1 MKYIYI
7 FQKDVATVMVWDW
20 NNPLE
25 WKIMSGC
32 EILLDFDSQQAF
44 IAGDEGC
51 DQWPPFAVKRAA
63 IFAKFLM
70 FFIKNIIHVSENT
83 ILASY
88 MSGEIEGGLT

>member
-1 MKYIYI
+1 MKYVYI
-7 FQKDVATVMVWDW
+7 CQKDVATVMVWDW

-25 WKIMSGC
+25 WKIMYGG

-63 IFAKFLM
+63 VLC
-70 FFIKNIIHVSENT
+70 E
-83 ILASY
+83 ILNVFQKTSS
-88 MSGEIEGGLT
+88 MCQKTRFWHPICQERLKVG

>member
-1 MKYIYI
+1 
-7 FQKDVATVMVWDW
+7 MVLDW

-25 WKIMSGC
+25 WRIMYGGES
-32 EILLDFDSQQAF
+32 LLDFDSQKAF
-44 IAGDEGC
+44 IAGDEATPNGRR
-51 DQWPPFAVKRAA
+51 PTFGGRR
-63 IFAKFLM
+63 FYAKFLM